1 MPVRKVK
8 GGYRWGNSGKVYPT
22 KAQAARQGRAIH
34 ASGYADGGIASLGN
48 ETAEKP
54 ASNGIYDLWKKHVP
68 MNARIFLQ
76 TLLGTPGKPITEKE
90 FTSRELAEMEQVIQ
104 SERLFEIEAAKRE
117 IKLAQFMVDSESEA
131 AIAAGVVGYQ
141 RELGLSKEELADK
154 GQEIIDNAL
163 ARLSKLQQGLHL
175 EGDIQYGSYLPPRSP
190 FDRVRGQVGTT
201 LGRFTYTTDPATGE
215 RVVVDNYD
223 FYNPDREE
231 RVKAYEAMNP
241 LERAVKTIAR
251 SMYGVISGS
260 PYKPRF
266 GSMAPLSRPALG
278 AAELGM
284 AYIGRE
290 GRPVRIAYDP
300 SIEMP
305 KDYREGGRVRL
316 I

>member
-8 GGYRWGNSGKVYPT
+8 GGYRWGNSGKLYPT
-22 KAQAARQGRAIH
+22 QAQAERQGRAIY

-104 SERLFEIEAAKRE
+104 SKRLSEIEAAKYE
-117 IKLAQFMVDSESEA
+117 IKRAQLMVDSESEA
-131 AIAAGVVGYQ
+131 AIAANVVGYQ
-141 RELGLSKEELADK
+141 RRLGLSKEELADK

-175 EGDIQYGSYLPPRSP
+175 EGDIQYGSYPSG
-190 FDRVRGQVGTT
+190 DSIRGQVGTT

-231 RVKAYEAMNP
+231 RIKAYEAMNP

-260 PYKPRF
+260 PHI
-266 GSMAPLSRPALG
+266 LSRPALG

-305 KDYREGGRVRL
+305 EDYRQGGRVRL